1 MPRILIAGCG
11 YVGEAAAS
19 HFHESGWEVEGWT
32 ASIESAEKL
41 SSRPYPV
48 GAVDVT
54 DREAIAEGRA
64 SARPGQAEACP
75 AIDFDVVIHC
85 VSSRGGDEEEYR
97 RLYFEGAQ
105 NLLRAF
111 PSATLLFT
119 SSTSVYGQVDGSVV
133 DETSPAEPRH
143 AKGQIL
149 RETENLVLGAGG
161 IVLRLGGIHG
171 PGRSFFL
178 ARFLE
183 GSVTSHDRLINQ
195 VHRDDVVSAIALLAE
210 QRGEFRGEIFNVV
223 GDEPIKASDAYAW
236 LGSRLK
242 KSLPTTTGAAPPSK
256 RGQSNKHVSNRKLR
270 AVGWTPRYPT
280 FPVAMNESI
289 LPSFGL

>member
-1 MPRILIAGCG
+1 MPRVLIAGCG
-11 YVGEAAAS
+11 YVGEAAANRL
-19 HFHESGWEVEGWT
+19 HEAGWQVEGWT

-41 SSRPYPV
+41 SNRPYRV
-48 GAVDVT
+48 CAVDVT
-54 DREAIAEGRA
+54 DTNVAG
-64 SARPGQAEACP
+64 
-75 AIDFDVVIHC
+75 DFDVVIHC
-85 VSSRGGDEEEYR
+85 VSSRGGDEQEYR
-97 RLYFEGAQ
+97 HVYLEGAK

-119 SSTSVYGQVDGSVV
+119 SSTSVYAQTDRSLV
-133 DETSPAEPRH
+133 DESSPAEPRQ

-149 RETENLVLGAGG
+149 RETEELVLGAGG

-178 ARFLE
+178 SRFLA
-183 GSVTSHDRLINQ
+183 GSAPRSNERLINQ
-195 VHRDDVVSAIALLAE
+195 VHRDDIVSALLLLAE
-210 QRGEFRGEIFNVV
+210 RRNEFRREMFNVV

-242 KSLPTTTGAAPPSK
+242 KSLPTAAGPGHPSERRQTNK
-256 RGQSNKHVSNRKLR
+256 RVSNRKLR
-270 AVGWTPRYPT
+270 AQGWEPRYPT
-280 FPVAMNESI
+280 FEVAMSESI

>member
-11 YVGEAAAS
+11 YVGEAVANR
-19 HFHESGWEVEGWT
+19 FHESGWEVEGWT

-41 SSRPYPV
+41 SSRPYRV
-48 GAVDVT
+48 RAVDVT
-54 DREAIAEGRA
+54 NREAIAEGRA
-64 SARPGQAEACP
+64 SARPS
-75 AIDFDVVIHC
+75 IDFDVVIHC
-85 VSSRGGDEEEYR
+85 VSSRGGDEKEYR
-97 RLYFEGAQ
+97 RIYFEGAH

-111 PSATLLFT
+111 PAATLLFT
-119 SSTSVYGQVDGSVV
+119 SSTSVYAQVDGGVV

-149 RETENLVLGAGG
+149 RETEDLVLGAGG

-178 ARFLE
+178 TRFLKDF
-183 GSVTSHDRLINQ
+183 VTFHDRLINQ
-195 VHRDDVVSAIALLAE
+195 VHRDDIVSAIALLGE
-210 QRGEFRGEIFNVV
+210 ERSEFRREIFNVV
-223 GDEPIKASDAYAW
+223 GDEPIKTSDAYAW

-242 KSLPTTTGAAPPSK
+242 KSLPATTGAERPSK

-270 AVGWTPRYPT
+270 ALGWTPRYPT
-280 FPVAMNESI
+280 FEVAMNESI
-289 LPSFGL
+289 LQSFGL